1 MNILDIIL
9 GVFLLFL
16 IFKGLRKGFIKSV
29 INLIGLLVII
39 IFITKFGYV
48 VKQLLI
54 TKYGLSEIIAM
65 IGSYILIALGI
76 FIIIRIIIKIL
87 HSIVDIMNLEW
98 LNKLLGMLFGL
109 FNGFLIIAILLALI
123 NMVPYSKQIS
133 DYVSHSK
140 IVYYVKESTEL
151 VKIDFPNLFDKHGK
165 LGKKVEEIK
174 KMVNESTDKAKE
186 KIKEKTK

>member
-48 VKQLLI
+48 VKHLLI

-151 VKIDFPNLFDKHGK
+151 VKIDYPNLFDKDGK

>member
-76 FIIIRIIIKIL
+76 LIIIRIIIKIL